1 MQEAICRRAASVG
14 FWDGYAQWYKLWM
27 EHTAYH
33 DRTLDVLT
41 TMAEP
46 GWTVLDIGA
55 GNGVLSMPLCAI
67 GCNVTA
73 LEPST
78 AVRGLLY
85 EKAFSRGIDWINVD
99 DRKWEDVPL
108 YSRFHNYDL
117 VMACNSLHLTGI
129 GFDSGLD
136 RIFQSGPKRVFL
148 VTELYEGFKINTS
161 HEGYT
166 LHFEEQYE
174 TESSFAYHDLNEAKA
189 HWTFK
194 KGTALTWQ
202 EELDLRSSLTYQ
214 DDHLWAKDTALVGMF
229 WWEKN
234 SMLG

>member
-1 MQEAICRRAASVG
+1 
-14 FWDGYAQWYKLWM
+14 
-27 EHTAYH
+27 
-33 DRTLDVLT
+33 
-41 TMAEP
+41 
-46 GWTVLDIGA
+46 
-55 GNGVLSMPLCAI
+55 MPLCAI

-85 EKAFSRGIDWINVD
+85 EKAFSWGIDRINVD

-108 YSRFHNYDL
+108 FSRFHNYDL

-136 RIFQSGPKRVFL
+136 RIFLSGPKRVFL

-166 LHFEEQYE
+166 LHFEEHYE
-174 TESSFAYHDLNEAKA
+174 TESSFAYHDMNEAKA
-189 HWTFK
+189 H
-194 KGTALTWQ
+194 
-202 EELDLRSSLTYQ
+202 
-214 DDHLWAKDTALVGMF
+214 
-229 WWEKN
+229 
-234 SMLG
+234 